1 MMKSNVIKFL
11 QTGTKT
17 KKFRAD
23 HPLAEKL
30 QEEMVNEVWNDFMR
44 FAIKDY
50 YPVYLPFLKE
60 LTENMEVKE
69 EKEAALLQN
78 LFWWRLSCDSKLS
91 ISKTCIDE
99 YIVAHKQVFKNRP
112 IMESWIKSFDQAIT
126 KFYFIVHKF
135 NDHVLIVMDML
146 EEKLIDVIVVD
157 PLSFPIKVG
166 EVVIGTLMPMGN
178 GLYFPVTDFY
188 HFDYEARKDMG
199 VHFHQ
204 YFAQQ
209 LQTSPMYEAFIYV
222 LSAML
227 HIERTVSEAS
237 TPEIDSLSGSLNDND
252 E

>member
-1 MMKSNVIKFL
+1 MLSNVIEFL

-23 HPLAEKL
+23 LPLAEEL

-44 FAIKDY
+44 FALKEY
-50 YPVYLPFLKE
+50 YPVFSPFLQE
-60 LTENMEVKE
+60 LTENMDVKE

-78 LFWWRLSCDSKLS
+78 LFWWRISCDSKLS
-91 ISKTCIDE
+91 ASNSTCIDE
-99 YIVAHKQVFKNRP
+99 YIVTHKQLFKNRS

-126 KFYFIVHKF
+126 KFYYIVHKF
-135 NDHVLIVMDML
+135 NDHVLVVMDML

-157 PLSFPIKVG
+157 PLAVTIRVG

-188 HFDYEARKDMG
+188 HFNYEARKDLG

-222 LSAML
+222 LSTML

-237 TPEIDSLSGSLNDND
+237 TPEINSLSLNNIDK
-252 E
+252 

>member
-1 MMKSNVIKFL
+1 MKSNVVEFL
-11 QTGTKT
+11 QTGTRT

-23 HPLAEKL
+23 LPLSREL
-30 QEEMVNEVWNDFMR
+30 QEEMVNEVWNDFTV
-44 FAIKDY
+44 FALKEY
-50 YPVYLPFLKE
+50 YTVHLPFLKE
-60 LTENMEVKE
+60 LMENMDVME
-69 EKEAALLQN
+69 EKSAALLQN
-78 LFWWRLSCDSKLS
+78 LFWWRISCDSKLS
-91 ISKTCIDE
+91 FSNTCIEE
-99 YIVAHKQVFKNRP
+99 YIATHKQIFKNQP
-112 IMESWIKSFDQAIT
+112 ILESWMKTFDQADT
-126 KFYFIVHKF
+126 KFYAIVYKY
-135 NDHVLIVMDML
+135 NDDVLIVMDML

-157 PLSFPIKVG
+157 PLAVPVKVG

-204 YFAQQ
+204 LFSQQ

-227 HIERTVSEAS
+227 HIEKTVSEAS
-237 TPEIDSLSGSLNDND
+237 AAVFDSLSGSLNHNN

>member
-1 MMKSNVIKFL
+1 MKSNVVEFL
-11 QTGTKT
+11 QTGTRA

-23 HPLAEKL
+23 HPLSEEL

-44 FAIKDY
+44 FALKEY

-60 LTENMEVKE
+60 LTENMDVNE

-78 LFWWRLSCDSKLS
+78 LFWWRISCDSELS
-91 ISKTCIDE
+91 FSGTTIDE
-99 YIVAHKQVFKNRP
+99 YIVTQKQLFKNRP
-112 IMESWIKSFDQAIT
+112 IMESWIKTFDQAIT

-146 EEKLIDVIVVD
+146 EDKLIDVIVVD
-157 PLSFPIKVG
+157 PLAIPIRVG

-199 VHFHQ
+199 VHFRQ

-227 HIERTVSEAS
+227 HIEQTVSEAS
-237 TPEIDSLSGSLNDND
+237 TPEIDSP
-252 E
+252 

>member
-1 MMKSNVIKFL
+1 MKSNVIEFL

-23 HPLAEKL
+23 HPLAKEL
-30 QEEMVNEVWNDFMR
+30 QEEMVNDVWNDFMR
-44 FAIKDY
+44 FALKEY
-50 YPVYLPFLKE
+50 YPEYLPFLKE
-60 LTENMEVKE
+60 LMKNMDVME

-78 LFWWRLSCDSKLS
+78 LFWWRISCDSKLS
-91 ISKTCIDE
+91 FSSTCIDE
-99 YIVAHKQVFKNRP
+99 YIVTHKQIFKNQP
-112 IMESWIKSFDQAIT
+112 ILESWMKTFDQAIT
-126 KFYFIVHKF
+126 KFYYIVHKF
-135 NDHVLIVMDML
+135 NNHVLVVMDML
-146 EEKLIDVIVVD
+146 EDKLIDVIVVD
-157 PLSFPIKVG
+157 PLAVPIRVG

-199 VHFHQ
+199 VHFRQ

-237 TPEIDSLSGSLNDND
+237 TPELNSLSANLNNNV

>member
-1 MMKSNVIKFL
+1 MKSNVIEFL

-23 HPLAEKL
+23 HPLAKEL
-30 QEEMVNEVWNDFMR
+30 QEEMVNDVWNDFMR
-44 FAIKDY
+44 FALKEY
-50 YPVYLPFLKE
+50 YPEYLPFLKE
-60 LTENMEVKE
+60 LMKNMDVME

-78 LFWWRLSCDSKLS
+78 LFWWRISCDSKVS
-91 ISKTCIDE
+91 FSSTCIDE
-99 YIVAHKQVFKNRP
+99 YIVTHKQIFKNQP
-112 IMESWIKSFDQAIT
+112 ILESWMKTFDQAIT
-126 KFYFIVHKF
+126 KFYYIVYKF
-135 NDHVLIVMDML
+135 NNHVLVVMDML
-146 EEKLIDVIVVD
+146 EDKLIDVIVVD
-157 PLSFPIKVG
+157 PLAVPIRVG

-199 VHFHQ
+199 VHFRQ

-237 TPEIDSLSGSLNDND
+237 TPELNSLSANLNNNF